1 MADRPR
7 VTFIVNPIS
16 GGAGGR
22 RGAAIK
28 RAMEV
33 LRGRMEEAGGA
44 VSIAE
49 TDRPGGG
56 EQIAAQACRD
66 GARAVVVVGGDG
78 TINDA
83 VRGMTGGGV
92 PILMI
97 PAGTEN
103 VLAKYFG
110 ITADGERLWQVFRQG
125 AERRIDVAEVA
136 ARDERGHDIRRRFLL
151 MAGIGFDAAMVQGV
165 SRRRSE
171 LVRKG
176 GGRISHC
183 TYLPVAARLLLRFRH
198 PSLRVEADGEPIDVG
213 PALVLVGN
221 VPRYAMG
228 LQPWGE
234 ADPSDGRLD
243 LSIFPCGD
251 RLALIRHFTAV
262 LLGRTGSRG
271 GAVHRKAGRIRI
283 TSPNED
289 VPVQVDGDLVGRLPA
304 ELSLT
309 GEQARFLAPR

>member
-1 MADRPR
+1 MADRPKI
-7 VTFIVNPIS
+7 TFIVNPIS

-22 RGAAIK
+22 RGAAIR
-28 RAMEV
+28 RAMQT
-33 LRGRMEEAGGA
+33 LRQRMEQAGID

-49 TDRPGGG
+49 TNRPGGG

-66 GARAVVVVGGDG
+66 EVRTVVVVGGDG

-83 VRGMTGGGV
+83 VRGMTGSGV
-92 PILMI
+92 PILII

-110 ITADGERLWQVFRQG
+110 ITADGDLLWQVFRQRV
-125 AERRIDVAEVA
+125 ERRIDVAEIA
-136 ARDERGHDIRRRFLL
+136 AKDEGGRDLRRRFLL
-151 MAGIGFDAAMVQGV
+151 MAGIGFDAAMVRGV

-171 LVRKG
+171 LVQKG
-176 GGRISHC
+176 GGRISHF
-183 TYLPVAARLLLRFRH
+183 TYLPVAARLLLQFRH

-228 LQPWGE
+228 LQPWRE

-243 LSIFPCGD
+243 LSIFPCGSH
-251 RLALIRHFTAV
+251 LGLIRHFTAV
-262 LLGRTGSRG
+262 LYGRTGGRG

-283 TSPNED
+283 TSPDED